1 MKTLKLTNSQTL
13 SLLWAI
19 ERTEMAMENY
29 TEEEYISFGFGP
41 DIKNLE
47 FIKDLLSE

>member
-13 SLLWAI
+13 SILWAI

-29 TEEEYISFGFGP
+29 TEDEIIQYGLGQ

-47 FIKDLLSE
+47 FIKYLLAE